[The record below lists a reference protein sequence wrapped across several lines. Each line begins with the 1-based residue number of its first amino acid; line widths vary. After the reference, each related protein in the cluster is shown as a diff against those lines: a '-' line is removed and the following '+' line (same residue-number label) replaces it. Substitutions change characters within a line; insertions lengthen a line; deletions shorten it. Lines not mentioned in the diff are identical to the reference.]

1 MMSDSGFR
9 LRAFVALMAAALVG
23 MSTAASAQRAP
34 ARAGQGTSPAELQRM
49 FDAYALIQAQDQ
61 LKIDDSHYAQFLT
74 RFKALQDVRQRA
86 VVERA
91 QILQDLRRLTAS
103 DPVDEAQVKQKLQDL
118 DALDTR
124 TAGAVRDAYA
134 GIDAV
139 LDVRQQA
146 RFRIFEEEMERRK
159 VDLLVRARQANRR
172 QQPAAGR

>member
-1 MMSDSGFR
+1 MKDSGFR
-9 LRAFVALMAAALVG
+9 RRAIAALMVAALVG
-23 MSTAASAQRAP
+23 VSGVARAQRVP
-34 ARAGQGTSPAELQRM
+34 ARAAQATSPAELQRM

-91 QILQDLRRLTAS
+91 QIIQDLRRLTAA
-103 DPVDEAQVKQKLQDL
+103 DAVDEAQVKQQLQDL
-118 DALDTR
+118 DALDAR
-124 TAGAVRDAYA
+124 TADAVRDAYA
-134 GIDAV
+134 RIDEV
-139 LDVRQQA
+139 LDVRQRA

-172 QQPAAGR
+172 QAPSPR